1 MILVNRGVIGLEVD
15 SREMRAVE
23 LKASGKGYAVS
34 TWGRT
39 RLTEGV
45 VIDGRVANTRL
56 FSESLHKLITENG
69 FKSKDI
75 VLGVNNQDVIMRFAS
90 FPKVPADKVRGMI
103 QFQAQDHIPVPIN
116 ELELDYVVVGEKSTE
131 EGDFINVVLVG
142 ARKKMLND
150 FIIAIQDAGVNVKE
164 IDSAMLAIGRAALI
178 SSSDGTFALV
188 GYNNDI
194 GNVLVFSRGVLGMAR
209 TVNIVQSP
217 AWIAYIEEGTKSAE
231 KETSIISDI
240 LLTEVRSSVNYFR
253 MQNGEVIN
261 KLYVLGCNSK
271 QNFVSLKLGEATGL
285 SVTIPN
291 PYTDLEKHIF
301 SKNPHSFKASDYT
314 ACVSLAIRGLE
325 ENANV

>member
-1 MILVNRGVIGLEVD
+1 MILGNRSIIGLEVD

-23 LKASGKGYAVS
+23 LKASAKSYAVS
-34 TWGRT
+34 TWGRI
-39 RLTEGV
+39 RLPEGV
-45 VIDGRVANTRL
+45 VNDGRVANSRL
-56 FSESLHKLITENG
+56 FAENLSKLLIENG

-75 VLGVNNQDVIMRFAS
+75 ILGVNNQDVIMRFAT
-90 FPKVPADKVRGMI
+90 FPKVPSDKVRSMI
-103 QFQAQDHIPVPIN
+103 HFQAQDHIPVPMN
-116 ELELDYVVVGEKSTE
+116 ELELDYVVVGEKSTD

-150 FIIAIQDAGVNVKE
+150 FITAIQEAKVNVKE

-178 SSSDGTFALV
+178 SSTDGTFALV

-194 GNVLVFSRGVLGMAR
+194 GNVLIFSRGVLGMAR
-209 TVNIVQSP
+209 TVNIVQS
-217 AWIAYIEEGTKSAE
+217 ASWTSYSEEGVKSAE
-231 KETSIISDI
+231 KETAIISDV
-240 LLTEVRSSVNYFR
+240 LHNEVRSSVNYFR

-291 PYTDLEKHIF
+291 PYTDLEKYMF

-314 ACVSLAIRGLE
+314 ACISLAIRGLE
-325 ENANV
+325 EDANV